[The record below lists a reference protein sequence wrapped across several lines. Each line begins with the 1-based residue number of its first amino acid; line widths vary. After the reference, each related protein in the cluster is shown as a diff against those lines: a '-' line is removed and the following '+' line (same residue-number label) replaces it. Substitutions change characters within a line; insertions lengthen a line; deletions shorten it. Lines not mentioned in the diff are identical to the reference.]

1 MYLKYIFEPLGMTA
15 PSSFIGPLRSCT
27 FPISISVS
35 VTPGAGARLT
45 QPTAK
50 RPIIIRVPITL
61 FIIIPPPFYYYVK
74 RCLGLKGNNFQYMR
88 IFSHIPY
95 NPIGWNIINKNIIS
109 PKMSD

>member
-1 MYLKYIFEPLGMTA
+1 MFEPLGMTA

-35 VTPGAGARLT
+35 VTPGDGARLE

-61 FIIIPPPFYYYVK
+61 FIIIPPPYLLLCK
-74 RCLGLKGNNFQYMR
+74 TLPRIKGE
-88 IFSHIPY
+88 
-95 NPIGWNIINKNIIS
+95 
-109 PKMSD
+109 